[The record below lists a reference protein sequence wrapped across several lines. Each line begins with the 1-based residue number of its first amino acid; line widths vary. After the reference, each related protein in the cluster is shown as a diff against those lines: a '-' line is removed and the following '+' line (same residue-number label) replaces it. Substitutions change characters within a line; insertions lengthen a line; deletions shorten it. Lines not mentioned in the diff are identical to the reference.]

1 MNIETKRKRSP
12 QSESLTRRKTEVAG
26 ASKLLT
32 KIQVA
37 DLMGVSWRT
46 VNRWVASGKLK
57 AIRAGRV
64 LRFEPTELE
73 RFKSR
78 SNAL

>member
-1 MNIETKRKRSP
+1 MVGEQKKKRAP
-12 QSESLTRRKTEVAG
+12 QGEALTRRKTEVAA
-26 ASKLLT
+26 ASRLLT

-57 AIRAGRV
+57 AVRAGRV
-64 LRFEPTELE
+64 LRFEPSELE
-73 RFKSR
+73 KFKAR
-78 SNAL
+78 SSTC